1 MSKNMSYEEY
11 HKQASDIKFEI
22 SYLKTSD
29 QKDDEATLLKIN
41 DLQRQL
47 KQVERNYNYQV

>member
-1 MSKNMSYEEY
+1 MSYENY
-11 HKQASDIKFEI
+11 HKQISELKFEI

-29 QKDDEATLLKIN
+29 MKDNEATQLKIN

-47 KQVERNYNYQV
+47 KQLEINYTYQGCV